1 MHRSHFGSR
10 YTLGCCGYAGL
21 LWGAQFPELAHPC
34 PQGHKDIYAYQVTT
48 VNLGLG
54 WQLLLDHVQTTKADI
69 YHVHSVVLDFGQYSR
84 TAIPVSKHTCCTIF
98 GIFILFLGCLPC
110 FFLQSGSVVL
120 DCGHTP
126 GEHSQ
131 CHNTPAAQIQ
141 KFMFNVLA
149 QRQAQLHSCGVPP
162 MLMHNSGMSRHAP

>member
-110 FFLQSGSVVL
+110 FFYNQDLWSWIVAILQESMPSVITHLLHKFKIHVHCPGPETGPAPFMWCASVV
-120 DCGHTP
+120 DT
-126 GEHSQ
+126 
-131 CHNTPAAQIQ
+131 
-141 KFMFNVLA
+141 
-149 QRQAQLHSCGVPP
+149 
-162 MLMHNSGMSRHAP
+162 

>member
-69 YHVHSVVLDFGQYSR
+69 YHVHSVVLDLGNTPGQQSQCQNTPVARFLEYSFCFWAVCRAFFTIRICGLGLWPYSR
-84 TAIPVSKHTCCTIF
+84 RAFPVS
-98 GIFILFLGCLPC
+98 
-110 FFLQSGSVVL
+110 
-120 DCGHTP
+120 
-126 GEHSQ
+126 
-131 CHNTPAAQIQ
+131 
-141 KFMFNVLA
+141 
-149 QRQAQLHSCGVPP
+149 
-162 MLMHNSGMSRHAP
+162 